1 MNYNEFKAK
10 FVEKELEELEVQI
23 KIMLRQK
30 PHRSVVEFSK
40 IINKIRRLLNIT
52 FEDEDPDN
60 FIIVCDYF
68 YKLYKFYYIENHDL
82 DFEMSL
88 IEPGVACLTEQCIQF
103 LRDEF
108 GFEALFERPD
118 FVA

>member
-40 IINKIRRLLNIT
+40 IINKIRHI
-52 FEDEDPDN
+52 E
-60 FIIVCDYF
+60 
-68 YKLYKFYYIENHDL
+68 YIAS
-82 DFEMSL
+82 SL
-88 IEPGVACLTEQCIQF
+88 VMEEKGKRF
-103 LRDEF
+103 S
-108 GFEALFERPD
+108 G
-118 FVA
+118 